1 MKAESPSC
9 VSIQRLDPPKDEL
22 HKGFGPSEDL
32 KISAERATLPQARR
46 SSRRPELRHSLPLV
60 YSLLPLTHKSGL
72 V

>member
-32 KISAERATLPQARR
+32 KISAERATLRR
-46 SSRRPELRHSLPLV
+46 SLPLV
-60 YSLLPLTHKSGL
+60 YSLLLLTHKSGL